1 MDTDTA
7 SEIVLAEH
15 PVISDTAEGVE
26 SSLLDLLIANLN
38 TLAVVYQKN
47 PDQFV
52 KKAEIHEERENEDE
66 EDDDDDDDAVTGV
79 SRPNSAAVERSDSLM
94 EREKREGG
102 CELRVSDLC
111 ENHSLMKTVW

>member
-1 MDTDTA
+1 MWSSSFCRVA
-7 SEIVLAEH
+7 SSVAARRREE
-15 PVISDTAEGVE
+15 EG
-26 SSLLDLLIANLN
+26 D
-38 TLAVVYQKN
+38 
-47 PDQFV
+47 DG
-52 KKAEIHEERENEDE
+52 
-66 EDDDDDDDAVTGV
+66 DDDDDDAVTGV

>member
-1 MDTDTA
+1 MWSSSSCSVA
-7 SEIVLAEH
+7 SSVAARRREEE
-15 PVISDTAEGVE
+15 SD
-26 SSLLDLLIANLN
+26 D
-38 TLAVVYQKN
+38 
-47 PDQFV
+47 D
-52 KKAEIHEERENEDE
+52 D
-66 EDDDDDDDAVTGV
+66 DDDDDDDAVTGV